1 MMFKRWITLAITP
14 LIILTTFGCGGGDEA
29 DPRQVVIS
37 MFGAMEKNDKAALA
51 HMLDLL
57 ELMKTTEQDY
67 ALGGGEARVWTNPQ
81 QILDDLTENG
91 LTKQRWFSFQ
101 RIVNN
106 AEVFGETAAVEV
118 TFVDKANSK
127 GYRTKFG
134 VHMVDGRWKIYSFK
148 TTQGES

>member
-1 MMFKRWITLAITP
+1 MMFRKSLVLMAVAIVTGILA
-14 LIILTTFGCGGGDEA
+14 GCGGGDEA

-37 MFGAMEKNDKAALA
+37 LFGAMEKNDKAALA
-51 HMLDLL
+51 HMLDLVA
-57 ELMKTTEQDY
+57 LMQTTEQDY
-67 ALGGGEARVWTNPQ
+67 ALSGDTARVWTNPQ
-81 QILDDLTENG
+81 QILDDLTESG
-91 LTKQRWFSFQ
+91 RTKQRWFSYQ

-106 AEVFGETAAVEV
+106 AQVFGETASVEV

-134 VHMVDGRWKIYSFK
+134 VHMIDGRWKIYSFK

>member
-1 MMFKRWITLAITP
+1 MLFKRWII
-14 LIILTTFGCGGGDEA
+14 LIVAPMAMFASAGCGDGNEA

-37 MFGAMEKNDKAALA
+37 LFGAMEKNDKAALA
-51 HMLDLL
+51 HMLDLI

-67 ALGGGEARVWTNPQ
+67 ALSGDTARVWTNPQ
-81 QILDDLTENG
+81 EILDDLTEDG
-91 LTKQRWFSFQ
+91 RTKQRWFSYQ

-106 AEVFGETAAVEV
+106 AQVFGETASVEV

-134 VHMVDGRWKIYSFK
+134 VHMIDGRWKIYSFK